1 MHVYYVY
8 YISKAIQHL
17 YLSRQDTCRHPGVTS
32 KSYGGVYKY
41 NIVVCCVV
49 IPPYYK
55 VIVFVVSGS
64 IYHH

>member
-1 MHVYYVY
+1 MHVYY
-8 YISKAIQHL
+8 YISKAIHHL
-17 YLSRQDTCRHPGVTS
+17 YLSRQDRHPGVTS

-55 VIVFVVSGS
+55 VIVFVANGH